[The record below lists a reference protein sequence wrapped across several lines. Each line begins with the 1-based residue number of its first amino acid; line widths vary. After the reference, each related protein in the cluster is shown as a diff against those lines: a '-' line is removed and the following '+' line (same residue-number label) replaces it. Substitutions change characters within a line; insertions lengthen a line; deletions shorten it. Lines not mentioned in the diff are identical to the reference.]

1 MTKTTKTLLAVS
13 LAAFAIGCTDVL
25 GGVGRPLGAV
35 FFGLFMISKL
45 LEKEAALF
53 DEEQRSRVA
62 WANRN
67 KVFALSR
74 PGRLEEDECEAS
86 QFGARAHSS

>member
-1 MTKTTKTLLAVS
+1 MTTATKTLLAVS
-13 LAAFAIGCTDVL
+13 LTAFAIGCTDVL
-25 GGVGRPLGAV
+25 GGVGSPLCAV
-35 FFGLFMISKL
+35 FFGLFMISRI

-67 KVFALSR
+67 EVFALSR
-74 PGRLEEDECEAS
+74 PCHIEEDVREAS